1 MARMDR
7 DSRKIRE
14 LLELLAQYIQI
25 TKNEYEMYF
34 MGIQRLPP
42 IDKEREVKRQLREL
56 TEGHI
61 SNTAQQ
67 FQLRVL
73 RSRYNTMKVLW
84 NRTCKQIED
93 GTYKKHRFMAD
104 KRSAS
109 EVKAKVEEAMAIKEQ
124 IRALSRGDEVEDAA
138 ATDQVPTIN
147 ERPRAAARPKPSRG
161 GGHAAG
167 SQELA
172 DEFAAVRKSLGL
184 NGKVSSAALE
194 ARLRKHAEIVKE
206 RTGAK
211 EVRFKVVAEN
221 GKPRVKAIPVK

>member
-1 MARMDR
+1 MARLDR
-7 DSRKIRE
+7 DSKKVKQT
-14 LLELLAQYIQI
+14 LELLAQFIQI
-25 TKNEYEMYF
+25 TKNEYDMYF
-34 MGIQRLPP
+34 MGIQRMPP
-42 IDKEREVKRQLREL
+42 TDKEREVKRILREL
-56 TEGHI
+56 TDGYI
-61 SNTAQQ
+61 TNTAQR

-73 RSRYNTMKVLW
+73 RARYNTLKVLW
-84 NRTCKQIED
+84 HRTVKEIEN

-104 KRSAS
+104 KRSAA
-109 EVKAKVEEAMAIKEQ
+109 EVKAAVDEARAVREQ
-124 IRALSRGDEVEDAA
+124 IKALSRGEEIDEAPTEQV
-138 ATDQVPTIN
+138 ATIE
-147 ERPRAAARPKPSRG
+147 ERPKARKKPAPKRG

-172 DEFAAVRKSLGL
+172 NEFAAVRKSLGL
-184 NGKVSSAALE
+184 NGKVSSSALE